1 MTQKVLEDLDIA
13 HSKTQSTLQILKDTS
28 INPLLQQR
36 TAETRSLV
44 DFLDNEGVVELTLGI
59 QEMIDMV
66 NKVHKDAA
74 TSNQRLDE
82 ALKQISS
89 LLEDSAAIASDL
101 DLASIAPVFH
111 SLEAA
116 ATDMADLLQSL
127 VKHYD
132 LCMVAIKHIE
142 GGDEAAQATL
152 GVPADALVARDVHI
166 GSSPPISIEEL
177 DEMMQVLEKD
187 ALEVDNVVEE
197 IHDHAL
203 GMEANREYI
212 RKLASSLENE
222 HLVLDNV
229 TRLLLKLDEVLP
241 NHIKSSMDARAQW
254 HEARQTSESR
264 MQDLEAMDTFFGSF
278 LTAYDGL
285 ILEIVRRQHVASGI
299 EKVAHDAMTK
309 LSELRKGTLGNQ
321 CSYGNRTFADCT

>member
-1 MTQKVLEDLDIA
+1 
-13 HSKTQSTLQILKDTS
+13 
-28 INPLLQQR
+28 
-36 TAETRSLV
+36 V
-44 DFLDNEGVVELTLGI
+44 DFLDNEGVVELTRDI
-59 QEMIDMV
+59 QDMIDTV

-74 TSNQRLDE
+74 TSNEKLDD
-82 ALKQISS
+82 ALSQMSS
-89 LLEDSAAIASDL
+89 LLEDSATTALDD

-132 LCMVAIKHIE
+132 LCMVAIKHID

-152 GVPADALVARDVHI
+152 GVAADALLTGGAEL
-166 GSSPPISIEEL
+166 GSSLPMSNKEL
-177 DEMMQVLEKD
+177 DEIMQVLEKD

-212 RKLASSLENE
+212 RKLASSLEDE
-222 HLVLDNV
+222 HCALENV
-229 TRLLLKLDEVLP
+229 AVFLLKLDDVMP
-241 NHIKSSMDARAQW
+241 DHIKSSREARAQW
-254 HEARQTSESR
+254 HDAKQKSESK
-264 MQDLEAMDTFFGSF
+264 MQDLEAMDTFFDNF

-285 ILEIVRRQHVASGI
+285 ILEIVRRKHVESRI
-299 EKVAHDAMTK
+299 EKIANDAMTK
-309 LSELRKGTLGNQ
+309 LSKLRKGSRFNGITAKL
-321 CSYGNRTFADCT
+321 SLIAFR